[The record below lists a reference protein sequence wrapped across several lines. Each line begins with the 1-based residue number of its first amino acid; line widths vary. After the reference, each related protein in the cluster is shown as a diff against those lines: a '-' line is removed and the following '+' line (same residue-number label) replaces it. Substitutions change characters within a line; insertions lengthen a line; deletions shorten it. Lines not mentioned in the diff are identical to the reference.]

1 MARLTRLSRI
11 VSLGFAALLATMPQ
25 AILAIDRLELR
36 IERIETPAAV
46 LKDARLKVSIDQ
58 KTATPRGSLSIGSTP
73 AGPISMNLALRD
85 AGSQGL
91 IFAGDRF
98 RLAGGDVGFN
108 ASLIGRRWTFA
119 VTANAITSESLLEL
133 SRSFIDVPAGFT
145 AQGQLDTVFQ
155 LAGRTTAL
163 LPETANLE
171 FRGSNLGFSNAEGN
185 FAAEGIDLD
194 VRIGLSSDDKGKI
207 SVAGYLKSE
216 TGEALLD
223 NAYLKLGSH
232 PTRVGFEGE
241 LDANR
246 LKINL
251 LEIKQ
256 EGLISATASATVAQ
270 PGNFLE
276 APLDIQKLKVESAVL
291 SLQELRFPAVYT
303 SYLQT
308 ALAGTA
314 LDSLE
319 SSGRISGTLE
329 VRDNAPVSGNLAL
342 DDLSLRDAKGLF
354 FFDRMRGRINW
365 VPEVDEPMEP
375 SSLTWDAGGIYD
387 VRGGASSLRL
397 VLRGTSAALLEPV
410 RLPVFD
416 GAINIQELRVR
427 NAGSPTMQIQFTG
440 EIEPISMSEIS
451 KAFGWPEL
459 GGFVTGRIPR
469 VEYKDD
475 TLIFGG
481 DLEAEIFD
489 GIVRGSNITL
499 SDPFGRWPRL
509 SADLVIDNLDLETLT
524 STLEFGAITG
534 RIDGQVN
541 NLELF
546 AWAPVSFDAW
556 LRTPEDD
563 RSRKR
568 ISVDAINSIANVGGN
583 AGSGVAS
590 ALQMGALR
598 FFSRY
603 SYRQLAVR
611 CVLEDDVCQL
621 SGAPIANNRYYLLE
635 GAGVPRVD
643 IVGNS
648 GRIQWSELLRQIA
661 WQIETG
667 GTFSVQ

>member
-1 MARLTRLSRI
+1 MARPTRLSA
-11 VSLGFAALLATMPQ
+11 LALPGLAAALLLMPRVSP
-25 AILAIDRLELR
+25 AIDRMELR
-36 IERIETPAAV
+36 IERIETAAGV
-46 LKDARLKVSIDQ
+46 LKDARLKVSIDP
-58 KTATPRGSLSIGSTP
+58 KTAAPRGNLSIGSTP
-73 AGPISMNLALRD
+73 VGPLSMNLALRET
-85 AGSQGL
+85 GGQGL
-91 IFAGDRF
+91 IFTGDQF
-98 RLAGGDVGFN
+98 SFAGGDVGFS
-108 ASLIGRRWTFA
+108 ASLIGQRWTFTVDA
-119 VTANAITSESLLEL
+119 SAISGQSLLEL
-133 SRSFIDVPAGFT
+133 SRPFIDVPDGFS
-145 AQGQLDTVFQ
+145 AQGRLDTLLQ
-155 LAGRTTAL
+155 LAGRTDTL
-163 LPETANLE
+163 LPEIANLE
-171 FRGSNLGFSNAEGN
+171 FRGADLGFSNAEGT
-185 FAAEGIDLD
+185 FAAEGIDLET
-194 VRIGLSSDDKGKI
+194 RLGLSSDTSGKI
-207 SVAGYLKSE
+207 EVSGYLKSE
-216 TGEALLD
+216 RGEALFD
-223 NAYLKLGSH
+223 NAYLKLGSY
-232 PTRVGFEGE
+232 PTRIGFEGAM
-241 LDANR
+241 DANR
-246 LKINL
+246 LSIGL

-256 EGLISATASATVAQ
+256 EGLVAATASANLLL
-270 PGNFLE
+270 PGNFRD
-276 APLDIQKLKVESAVL
+276 APVDVRQVKVESATL
-291 SLQELRFPAVYT
+291 DLEDLRFPAVYT

-308 ALAGTA
+308 SLAGTS
-314 LDSLE
+314 LDALE
-319 SSGRISGTLE
+319 SSGRISGTLQI
-329 VRDNAPVSGNLAL
+329 RDNAPVSGELKL
-342 DDLSLRDAKGLF
+342 EDLSLRDSKGLF
-354 FFDRMRGRINW
+354 FLDRLRGAISW
-365 VPEVDEPMEP
+365 VPEDREPLEP
-375 SSLTWDAGGIYD
+375 SVLAWDAGGIYD

-397 VLRGTSAALLEPV
+397 VLRGMSAAVLEPV

-416 GAINIQELRVR
+416 GAVNIQELRMKD
-427 NAGSPTMQIQFTG
+427 AGSPNMQVQFTG

-451 KAFGWPEL
+451 RAFGWPEL

-489 GIVRGSNITL
+489 GLVRGSNIKL
-499 SDPFGRWPRL
+499 SDPLGRWPRL
-509 SADLVIDNLDLETLT
+509 SADLTIDNLDLETLT

-534 RIDGQVN
+534 RIDGQVD

-563 RSRKR
+563 HSRKR
-568 ISVDAINSIANVGGN
+568 ISVDAINSIANVGGS

-611 CVLEDDVCQL
+611 CVLEDDVCRL

-643 IVGNS
+643 IIGNS